1 MQNSIFR
8 KVALERLSSPDQL
21 DQLMQVT
28 SRRGWLALTALI
40 ALLAMAVFWGF
51 FGTVSTR
58 ITAHGILVN
67 SGGLRGVLSSQS
79 GQVMDIQ
86 VSRGEMISRGEV
98 VASLLHSVPRV
109 GDQIT
114 YVSSP
119 HDGRVVEVLMVEG
132 DYVQQG
138 ARILSVEP
146 SDARLEAVVYAPLA
160 EGKKV
165 QPTMEVEIALSTVRP
180 EEYGYMLGRV
190 ISVSE
195 FPVTEQGMVRVLGAP
210 ELASQFSM
218 GGRPYE
224 IVVQLLRDPD
234 SGTGFLWS
242 SQGPDIGIESGT
254 ACSVRI
260 VTERRRPITLVIPFL
275 KRTLGTY

>member
-1 MQNSIFR
+1 MQKSIFR

-40 ALLAMAVFWGF
+40 ALLAMAVFWGV
-51 FGTVSTR
+51 FGTVASR
-58 ITAHGILVN
+58 ITAQGILVN
-67 SGGLRGVLSSQS
+67 SGGLRGVFSSHS
-79 GQVMDIQ
+79 GEVMDIQ
-86 VSRGEMISRGEV
+86 VSRGEEISRGEV
-98 VASLLHSVPRV
+98 VASLLRSVPSV
-109 GDQIT
+109 GNRIA
-114 YVSSP
+114 YESSP
-119 HDGRVVEVLMVEG
+119 HAGRVVEVLMIEG

-195 FPVTEQGMVRVLGAP
+195 FPVTERGMVRVLGAP
-210 ELASQFSM
+210 ELARQFSM

-234 SGTGFLWS
+234 SATGFLWS
-242 SQGPDIGIESGT
+242 SQGPDIRIESGT
-254 ACSVRI
+254 ACSARI